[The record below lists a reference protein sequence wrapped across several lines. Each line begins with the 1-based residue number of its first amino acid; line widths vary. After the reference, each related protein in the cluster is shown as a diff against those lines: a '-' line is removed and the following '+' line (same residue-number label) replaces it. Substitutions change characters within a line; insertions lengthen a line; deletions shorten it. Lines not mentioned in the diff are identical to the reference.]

1 MATIET
7 PPKIVPEEPRNSP
20 NGFHDDKPVVVRK
33 SRLSEEE
40 FHFLISELRDE
51 NSRSRMREA
60 VWISIIVHLILVFIV
75 KESPRIWPHA
85 KVTLVTP
92 SEMVNQQ
99 RLTYLD
105 QKPDTQRVPKV
116 ETNKLSD
123 KNRIAMAKNPKLKRL
138 LDELR
143 DNRRTGAP
151 AQQAQQQQQAQP
163 AQASPQAAAQQQQQ
177 QPAQQQPQ
185 QQSQTQ
191 AQQQPNPFT
200 NYRGSA

>member
-7 PPKIVPEEPRNSP
+7 PPQIAPQLPPVSP
-20 NGFHDDKPVVVRK
+20 NGSNKDLRLAHFRK
-33 SRLSEEE
+33 ADMTDEE

-60 VWISIIVHLILVFIV
+60 VWISIIVHLILLFIV

-99 RLTYLD
+99 KLTYLD

-116 ETNKLSD
+116 DTNKLSD

-151 AQQAQQQQQAQP
+151 
-163 AQASPQAAAQQQQQ
+163 
-177 QPAQQQPQ
+177 
-185 QQSQTQ
+185 
-191 AQQQPNPFT
+191 
-200 NYRGSA
+200 